1 MKKTIILILV
11 LWSVVVL
18 MIRFGGKIT
27 EVFLGIKENSGL
39 SVLSSPEGVEVFLNG
54 SQVGK
59 TPYEDKS
66 LDSKEYT
73 LRLQKDQLKF
83 WEGRVKLVS
92 GTLTV
97 VNRELSKDAAS
108 QAGEILTLNKGRG
121 LTVISNPRES
131 EVEVDGK
138 AYGQTPLIINSILS
152 GEHTIEISHL
162 NYLKRSI
169 RASLPDGYNLTVSL
183 DLAISEAD
191 LSTISTPPITATP
204 QLVVKDTPTGFL
216 RVRDK
221 PSLSGSQIAQVKPG
235 ETLVLLEELPSWYRV
250 RLADGTE
257 GYVSST
263 YVEKKTQ

>member
-11 LWSVVVL
+11 LCSVVVL

-27 EVFLGIKENSGL
+27 NVFLGIKENSGL
-39 SVLSSPEGVEVFLNG
+39 SVLSSPEGAEVFLNG

-66 LDSKEYT
+66 LDSKDYT
-73 LRLQKDQLKF
+73 VRLQKDHLS
-83 WEGRVKLVS
+83 WEGKVRLVA

-97 VNRELSKDAAS
+97 VSRELAKDAAS
-108 QAGEILTLNKGRG
+108 QAGETLTLNQGHG
-121 LTVISNPRES
+121 LTVISHPGES

-138 AYGQTPLIINSILS
+138 AYGKTPLTVSISS
-152 GEHTIEISHL
+152 GEHTIEVSHP
-162 NYLKRSI
+162 NYFKRSI
-169 RASLPDGYNLTVSL
+169 RASLPDGYNLTISL

-204 QLVVKDTPTGFL
+204 QLIVKDTPTGFL

-221 PSLSGSQIAQVKPG
+221 PSLSGSQITQVKPG
-235 ETLVLLEELPSWYRV
+235 DTLILLEELSGWNRV
-250 RLADGTE
+250 RLQDGTE
-257 GYVSST
+257 GYVSSS
-263 YVEKKTQ
+263 YVEKRTQ